1 MTIQAT
7 DTDFPPG
14 ADGSPSRP
22 AGPIRRWLNRT
33 VKAVAALI
41 FVGSFGVWVY
51 AYSGRADR
59 PAPDLFDRS
68 GFAQQAEAICAATV
82 ADLAA
87 LPNALTA
94 ADPTERADQI
104 RVATAR
110 LEQMVADLDA
120 ATSGSE
126 RDVDI
131 IGEWLDDWRVLLG
144 DRYRYAQALIDDP
157 QGAQYLLTDTG
168 IGERLDRRID
178 RLATTNGMLSCR
190 IPGDV

>member
-7 DTDFPPG
+7 DTDADTDPG
-14 ADGSPSRP
+14 SGPSRP
-22 AGPIRRWLNRT
+22 VGPFRRWLSRV
-33 VKAVAALI
+33 VKAVAAVI

-51 AYSGRADR
+51 VYSGRADR
-59 PAPDLFDRS
+59 PAPDLFDEPR
-68 GFAQQAEAICAATV
+68 FAQEAEAICAATM

-94 ADPTERADQI
+94 ADPIERAEQI
-104 RVATAR
+104 RTATAR
-110 LEQMVADLDA
+110 LEVMVADLGA
-120 ATSGSE
+120 AASGSQ
-126 RDVDI
+126 RDLDI
-131 IGEWLDDWRVLLG
+131 IDEWLGDWRVLLG
-144 DRYRYAQALIDDP
+144 DRYRYADALIDDP

-178 RLATTNGMLSCR
+178 RLAATNAMLSCR